1 MSFTIDE
8 AFLTQVLSE
17 MVQIDSS
24 NPSLTPGSPGE
35 AEIGAYVAKVFEQ
48 IGLKVTIHELTP
60 GRVNVV
66 GILKGT
72 GNGPSL
78 MLNGHLD
85 TVSHEGM
92 AEPLSGAVRE
102 GKLYGRGSQDMKS
115 GLAAMIA
122 AAKAL
127 VDADIM
133 LGGDLL
139 LTAVADEEYASIGTA
154 DIVKHYKTDAAI
166 ITEPTDFTIC
176 QAHRGFM
183 WYEIETFGRAA
194 HGSRYDEGVDA
205 IMHMGR
211 FLAELDKLEQE
222 LRQRPAHPLAGVPS
236 LHASIIKGGT
246 EISVYPA
253 RCLLEV
259 ERRTIP
265 GETEAQVSKE
275 LQDIIDK
282 LSATDP
288 TFNATVKQFLERA
301 PFAIRDDADIIRVTQ
316 EACIKQLGKAAP
328 LVGASYWTDAALL
341 GNVGIDTILLG
352 ASGEGLHSAEEW
364 VDVQSVIDLAYI
376 LTDTTMNFCRAA
388 A

>member
-8 AFLTQVLSE
+8 AFLRQVLSE

-48 IGLKVTIHELTP
+48 IGLNVTIHEVEP

-72 GNGPSL
+72 GNGRSL
-78 MLNGHLD
+78 ILNGHLD

-92 AEPLSGAVRE
+92 AEPLSGAVRD
-102 GKLYGRGSQDMKS
+102 GKLYGRGSEDMKS
-115 GLAAMIA
+115 GIAAIIA

-127 VDADIM
+127 VDADIT

-139 LTAVADEEYASIGTA
+139 LTTVADEEYASIGTA
-154 DIVKHYKTDAAI
+154 NIIKYYTADAAI
-166 ITEPTDFTIC
+166 ITEPTAFTIC

-183 WYEIETFGRAA
+183 WYEIEMMGRAA

-222 LRQRPAHPLAGVPS
+222 LRQRSPHPLAGVPS

-253 RCLLEV
+253 SCVLEV

-275 LQDIIDK
+275 FQDIIDK
-282 LSATDP
+282 LSAADP
-288 TFNATVKQFLERA
+288 TFNATVKQFLERS
-301 PFAIRDDADIIRVTQ
+301 PFALYDDAEIIGFTQ
-316 EACIKQLGKAAP
+316 EACMKRLGKTVP
-328 LVGASYWTDAALL
+328 QVGASYWTDAALL
-341 GNVGIDTILLG
+341 GDAGIDTILLG

-376 LTDTTMNFCRAA
+376 LADTTINFCK
-388 A
+388 